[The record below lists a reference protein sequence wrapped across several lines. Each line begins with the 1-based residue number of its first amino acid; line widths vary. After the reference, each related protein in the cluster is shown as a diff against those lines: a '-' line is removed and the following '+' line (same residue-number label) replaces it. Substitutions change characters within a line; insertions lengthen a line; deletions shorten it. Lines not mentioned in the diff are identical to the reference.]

1 MTHTHFDAHPHA
13 HDDDHDGGHD
23 HAHHHG
29 HGHGLGGGAP
39 DFTTAFAIGVA
50 LNLAFVIAEAG
61 FGFAAHSVAL
71 LADAGHNLSDVLG
84 LLVAWGA
91 AALSRR
97 RPTRRFTYGLGAS
110 SILAALFN
118 AMLLFVVV
126 GAILLE
132 AVQRLLSPAPVGGLT
147 VILVAAAGIVVNG
160 VTALLFMR
168 GRHGDLNVR
177 GAFIHM
183 AGDAGISA
191 GVVVAGLV
199 IMATGW
205 FWLDPLVSVAIG
217 LAILWGTW
225 SLARDSIAM
234 ALSAVPPGIDAG
246 KVRAA
251 LASLPGV
258 ASLHDL
264 HIWPMSTTETSL
276 TAHLLMPGGYPGDA
290 FLMTACERLR
300 HDFGIGHVTLQIETS
315 NETHCALAPEDVV

>member
-1 MTHTHFDAHPHA
+1 MAHHHFDDLHHPHDHGHA
-13 HDDDHDGGHD
+13 HDHD
-23 HAHHHG
+23 HGHG
-29 HGHGLGGGAP
+29 HGHGLGTAP
-39 DFTTAFAIGVA
+39 ADFTTAFAIGVA
-50 LNLAFVIAEAG
+50 LNVAFVVAETG
-61 FGFAAHSVAL
+61 FGIAAHSVAL

-84 LLVAWGA
+84 LLVAWA
-91 AALSRR
+91 AALLSRS

-132 AVQRLLSPAPVGGLT
+132 AVQRLLAPAPVGGLI

-160 VTALLFMR
+160 ATALLFMS

-177 GAFIHM
+177 GVFIHM

-191 GVVVAGLV
+191 GVAVAGLI

-205 FWLDPLVSVAIG
+205 YRLDPLVSVAIG
-217 LAILWGTW
+217 LAILWSTW

-251 LASLPGV
+251 LAALPGV

-290 FLMTACERLR
+290 FLMAACERLR

-315 NETHCALAPEDVV
+315 NETHCALAPDDVV

>member
-1 MTHTHFDAHPHA
+1 MAHHHFDDLHHPHDHGHA
-13 HDDDHDGGHD
+13 HDHD
-23 HAHHHG
+23 HGHG
-29 HGHGLGGGAP
+29 HGHGLGTAP
-39 DFTTAFAIGVA
+39 ADFTTAFAIGVA
-50 LNLAFVIAEAG
+50 LNVAFVVAETG
-61 FGFAAHSVAL
+61 FGIAAHSVAL

-84 LLVAWGA
+84 LLVAWA
-91 AALSRR
+91 AALLSRS

-132 AVQRLLSPAPVGGLT
+132 AVQRLLAPAPVGGLI

-160 VTALLFMR
+160 ATALLFMS

-177 GAFIHM
+177 GVFIHM

-191 GVVVAGLV
+191 GVAVAGLI

-205 FWLDPLVSVAIG
+205 YRLDPLVSVAIG
-217 LAILWGTW
+217 LAILWSTW

-234 ALSAVPPGIDAG
+234 ALSAVPPGIDPA
-246 KVRAA
+246 KVRATLTA
-251 LASLPGV
+251 LPGV
-258 ASLHDL
+258 ESLHDL